1 MELLEGQ
8 TLSGR
13 LRQFGP
19 FPPKQSL
26 ELIDQLV
33 VGLAAAQ
40 DHGIVHRDFK
50 SNNVMLVDG
59 GLGKARAVIT
69 DFGLA
74 LSIANERSSIFE
86 ISGGGT
92 PQYMAPEQEGDVA
105 VGLAADQYA
114 LGVVICEML
123 TGELPTRPSCERAA
137 RLPLASLGPHERFQ
151 PDSMCRPI
159 PSHPSGNEGRRPA
172 TYPSR
177 TRPVC
182 RHASSQAI
190 PPR

>member
-86 ISGGGT
+86 IS
-92 PQYMAPEQEGDVA
+92 EG
-105 VGLAADQYA
+105 A
-114 LGVVICEML
+114 LRSTWPRNKKGMWRL
-123 TGELPTRPSCERAA
+123 GSLPTSTLWA
-137 RLPLASLGPHERFQ
+137 L
-151 PDSMCRPI
+151 
-159 PSHPSGNEGRRPA
+159 
-172 TYPSR
+172 
-177 TRPVC
+177 
-182 RHASSQAI
+182 
-190 PPR
+190 